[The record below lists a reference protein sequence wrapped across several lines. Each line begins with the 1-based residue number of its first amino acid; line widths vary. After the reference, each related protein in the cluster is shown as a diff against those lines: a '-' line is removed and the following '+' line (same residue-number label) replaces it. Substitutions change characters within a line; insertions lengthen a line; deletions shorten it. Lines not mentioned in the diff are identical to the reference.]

1 MDLTFPYKHTKNPS
15 TRGKTAMEH
24 YLETEK
30 NSYTIKHAI
39 KISRQLSSVR
49 EKKGP
54 MVGTYA
60 PEMDV

>member
-1 MDLTFPYKHTKNPS
+1 
-15 TRGKTAMEH
+15 MEH